1 MLLPICLG
9 LYFDLVNAVPR
20 WHGAGPAAR
29 DFACNG
35 HVRRSVSVD
44 EAADHTPSSQHGM
57 LGLSVPVAGG
67 TSALMEVTSPSDQ
80 RKPSSGEQAE
90 RRDSA
95 SSSLTSDHSVLGTA
109 RYSISLC

>member
-1 MLLPICLG
+1 MESNPTSGVSDDRLE
-9 LYFDLVNAVPR
+9 A
-20 WHGAGPAAR
+20 
-29 DFACNG
+29 
-35 HVRRSVSVD
+35 RRSVSVD